1 MHLRLIIAKA
11 IVEPE
16 NKTERPKGK
25 MLDKEQDKT
34 KSF

>member
-1 MHLRLIIAKA
+1 MHLRLLIAKV

-16 NKTERPKGK
+16 NKTERAEGK
-25 MLDKEQDKT
+25 MLDKEQDKI